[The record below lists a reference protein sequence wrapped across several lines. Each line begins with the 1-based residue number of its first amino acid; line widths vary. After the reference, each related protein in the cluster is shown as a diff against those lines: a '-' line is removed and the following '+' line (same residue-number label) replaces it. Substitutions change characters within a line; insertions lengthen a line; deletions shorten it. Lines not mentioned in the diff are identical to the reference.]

1 MFPTLDPDATPVEA
15 LSYALFLALVAP
27 TDEKTSFM
35 VAHAASIVGEM
46 TSEEVST
53 AKRRALQLRK
63 RFHRLSG
70 L

>member
-35 VAHAASIVGEM
+35 VAQAEAISCGM
-46 TSEEVST
+46 TADEVST
-53 AKRRALQLRK
+53 AKRRALRLRK